1 MAGLIPW
8 ACEFCGAGYG
18 DLSTANVA
26 RYAIGSAHSALLAT
40 LKTASADLAQGHLG
54 MSLLFVLLLGLVYG
68 SLHAIGPGHGKFA
81 VAGYAMGSG
90 DVRTPLTRVV
100 AGAGLAHIAGA
111 ALILLL
117 AAIPALA
124 AGGTLPVENWTRP
137 IQGVTYSILAVIG
150 LWLIVRAVRGRH
162 DHTHGHAHSHAVHEH
177 PASQWTLG
185 AVIGAPPCT
194 GSIIAAA
201 FAIGHQ
207 AIALGFAMII
217 AIAAGMAAT
226 LGGVGW
232 TARALRGAAV
242 ARASNNVELWWRAF
256 EALGGGLLLLTG
268 GVFAYASF

>member
-8 ACEFCGAGYG
+8 ACEYCGASYG
-18 DLSTANVA
+18 DLSTGNVA
-26 RYAIGSAHSALLAT
+26 RYAIGSAHSALLST

-54 MSLLFVLLLGLVYG
+54 TSLLFVLLLGLIYG

-90 DVRTPLTRVV
+90 DARAPLTRVV

-117 AAIPALA
+117 AAIPALV

-137 IQGVTYSILAVIG
+137 IQAVTYSVLAIIG
-150 LWLIVRAVRGRH
+150 LWLIVRAVRGGH
-162 DHTHGHAHSHAVHEH
+162 DHTHAHSHAVHEH

-242 ARASNNVELWWRAF
+242 ARASNNIELWWRAF

-268 GVFAYASF
+268 GIFAYASF

>member
-18 DLSTANVA
+18 DLSTGNVA
-26 RYAIGSAHSALLAT
+26 RYLIGSAHSALLST
-40 LKTASADLAQGHLG
+40 LKQASADLAQGHFG
-54 MSLLFVLLLGLVYG
+54 ASLLFVLLLGGAYG

-90 DVRTPLTRVV
+90 DGRAPLTRVV
-100 AGAGLAHIAGA
+100 AGAGLAHVAGA

-117 AAIPALA
+117 ALVPTLA

-137 IQGVTYSILAVIG
+137 IQGVTYSVLAIIG
-150 LWLIVRAVRGRH
+150 VWLIVRAVRGGH
-162 DHTHGHAHSHAVHEH
+162 DHTHAHSHAQAH

-232 TARALRGAAV
+232 TARALRATTMAH
-242 ARASNNVELWWRAF
+242 ASSNTELWWRAF
-256 EALGGGLLLLTG
+256 EALGGSLLLLTG

>member
-8 ACEFCGAGYG
+8 ACEFCGGSYG
-18 DLSTANVA
+18 DLSTGNVA
-26 RYAIGSAHSALLAT
+26 RYAIGSAHMALLST
-40 LKTASADLAQGHLG
+40 LKAASADLAVGHLG
-54 MSLLFVLLLGLVYG
+54 TSLLFVLLLGLAYG

-90 DVRTPLTRVV
+90 DEHAPLARVV
-100 AGAGLAHIAGA
+100 AGAGLAHVAGA
-111 ALILLL
+111 ALILLIAL
-117 AAIPALA
+117 VPALA

-137 IQGVTYSILAVIG
+137 IQGVTYSVLAIIG
-150 LWLIVRAVRGRH
+150 LWLIVRAVRGGH
-162 DHTHGHAHSHAVHEH
+162 DHTHSHSHAHAAHRH